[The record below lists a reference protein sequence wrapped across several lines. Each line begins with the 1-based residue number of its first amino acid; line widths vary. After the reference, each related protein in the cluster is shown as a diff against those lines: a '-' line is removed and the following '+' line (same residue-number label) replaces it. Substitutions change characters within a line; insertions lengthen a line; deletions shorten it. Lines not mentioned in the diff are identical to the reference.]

1 MALERLASM
10 SDLKIRF
17 GKRLRKLRRNMDL
30 TQEQLA
36 ERCGVSADFISQ
48 VERGVNSPSFETIQ
62 KLAEIL
68 EVDASE
74 FFFPP
79 EKK

>member
-1 MALERLASM
+1 M

-17 GKRLRKLRRNMDL
+17 GKRLRKLRRNKDI

-36 ERCGVSADFISQ
+36 EMIGVTVDFVSKM
-48 VERGVNSPSFETIQ
+48 ERGLNAPSFDNLQ
-62 KLAEIL
+62 KIAAVL

-74 FFFPP
+74 FFTPLDAD
-79 EKK
+79 K